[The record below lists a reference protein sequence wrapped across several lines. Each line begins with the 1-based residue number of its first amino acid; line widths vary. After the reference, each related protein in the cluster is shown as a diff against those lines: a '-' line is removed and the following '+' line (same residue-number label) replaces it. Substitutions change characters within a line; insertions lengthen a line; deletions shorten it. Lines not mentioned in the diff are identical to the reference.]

1 MYRSTSLGTWNCL
14 NLAFAKGFVLSICC
28 QELDYTFVGIN
39 KEEMDNLQ
47 SSLGCKI
54 VPIVMES
61 EPELKEGKLISIFQH
76 PKGRPKEWSVKEILR
91 IEKPFVYYK
100 ADTEPGSSG
109 SPVLTSPAMTI
120 VAIHCTG
127 KQKEYNKGTLCSEV
141 IMHLNKGT
149 CTFIVHLCFF
159 VASVFFL

>member
-1 MYRSTSLGTWNCL
+1 
-14 NLAFAKGFVLSICC
+14 
-28 QELDYTFVGIN
+28 
-39 KEEMDNLQ
+39 MDNLQ

-54 VPIVMES
+54 EPIVMES

-91 IEKPFVYYK
+91 IKKPFVYYK

-109 SPVLTSPAMTI
+109 SPVLTSPAMKI

-127 KQKEYNKGTLCSEV
+127 KQDEYNKGTLCSEV

-149 CTFIVHLCFF
+149 CAFIVHLCFS
-159 VASVFFL
+159 VAIVFLVEHLENQRLFSTLSSALTTRIR